1 MTYRR
6 TNKKATTLGIL
17 AGVFFGV
24 LVTFAGFGTGMKL
37 LDRTLGY
44 FALPGG
50 LAVLLVPG
58 MRQPVLTRSVELLV
72 LGVNMLTYAI
82 VFGGLAWRR
91 WSKVVQPGSQCR
103 SCGYNLTGN
112 VSGTCPECGTA
123 IEHEIK
129 TNDASAPTNGA

>member
-1 MTYRR
+1 MKYRR
-6 TNKKATTLGIL
+6 TNKNATVLGII

-24 LVTFAGFGTGMKL
+24 FVTWAGFGTGIKL

-58 MRQPVLTRSVELLV
+58 MEHRFETRSVVLLV
-72 LGVNMLTYAI
+72 LGVNILTYAI
-82 VFGGLAWRR
+82 VFGGLAWLR
-91 WSKVVQPGSQCR
+91 WSKVVQSGSQCKNC
-103 SCGYNLTGN
+103 SYNLTGN

-123 IEHEIK
+123 VE
-129 TNDASAPTNGA
+129 